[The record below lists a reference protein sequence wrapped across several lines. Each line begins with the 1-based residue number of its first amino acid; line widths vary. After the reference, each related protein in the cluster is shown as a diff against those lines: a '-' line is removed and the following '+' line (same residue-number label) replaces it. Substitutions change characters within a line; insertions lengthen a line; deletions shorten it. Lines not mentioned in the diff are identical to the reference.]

1 MIEKFINDF
10 TSEVRD
16 PNVFLFSLILANKF
30 NGEVLIYMDED
41 DEGYYPDIIVL
52 INGKIYDMFGEIDEV
67 IVELDSYAIF
77 DKLSLLKS
85 VKMYNY
91 CKWAFMYEVNEDQ
104 MYYNEVN

>member
-52 INGKIYDMFGEIDEV
+52 IKGKIYDMFGEIDEG

-91 CKWAFMYEVNEDQ
+91 CKWAFVYEANEDQ

>member
-10 TSEVRD
+10 VSEVRD

-30 NGEVLIYMDED
+30 NGDVLIYSD
-41 DEGYYPDIIVL
+41 DENQEYYPDIVVL
-52 INGKIYDMFGEIDEV
+52 IDGKIYDMFGEIDEG
-67 IVELDSYAIF
+67 IVELDSYAVF
-77 DKLSLLKS
+77 DKLSLLNS
-85 VKMYNY
+85 VKIYNY